1 MDWSFTEEQEQLAAL
16 TRQILTDAL
25 TEERRREVHAS
36 ESRVD
41 SKLWAQLAKAGILGV
56 ALPIDVDGGGG
67 GVIERCRVLV
77 ELGRAVAP
85 VHILST
91 VVAAEALALFGSP
104 EQREFARAAAAGETV
119 LAVAL
124 TEDLNDDLGSPTTTA
139 EQVGHGWRLSGS
151 KSAVAA
157 GPVADLILVPASTPS
172 GPAVFLVRPGDTG
185 VTIERQQVTD
195 MTFEAQVD
203 LDNVMLGEER
213 AVAGDIVDWLIRH
226 YTVGLCALQL
236 GICERAVELTAE
248 YSKERVQFER
258 PIATFQAVG
267 QRLADAFIDVEGIR
281 LTMWQAAWRLS
292 EGLPCDQEIA
302 TAKFWASDAG
312 HRVAHTAVHV
322 HGGVGI
328 DMDHPLH
335 RYFVAAKRIE
345 FALGSATD
353 HLRLLGRA
361 LADEPA

>member
-1 MDWSFTEEQEQLAAL
+1 MDWSFTEDQEQLAAL
-16 TRQILTDAL
+16 TRQILTDTL

-36 ESRVD
+36 DSRID
-41 SKLWAQLAKAGILGV
+41 TNLWAQLARAGILGV
-56 ALPIDVDGGGG
+56 ALPLDVDGGGG

-77 ELGRAVAP
+77 EIGRAVAP
-85 VHILST
+85 VHVLST

-124 TEDLNDDLGSPTTTA
+124 TEELNGDLANPTTTA
-139 EQVGHGWRLSGS
+139 EQVGHGWRLTGS

-157 GPVADLILVPASTPS
+157 GPAADIVLVPASTPA
-172 GPAVFLVRPGDTG
+172 GPAVFLIRPSDPG
-185 VTIERQQVTD
+185 VTLQRQQVTD
-195 MTFEAQVD
+195 MTYEAQLD
-203 LDNVMLGEER
+203 LDGATVPEER
-213 AVAGDIVDWLIRH
+213 AVVGDVVNWLIRH

-236 GICERAVELTAE
+236 GVCERAVELTAE
-248 YSKERVQFER
+248 YSKERVQFDR

-267 QRLADAFIDVEGIR
+267 QRLADAFIDVEAIR
-281 LTMWQAAWRLS
+281 LTLWQAAWRLS
-292 EGLPCDQEIA
+292 EGLECDAEIA

-312 HRVAHTAVHV
+312 HRVAHTAVHI

-335 RYFVAAKRIE
+335 RYFAAAKRIE

-353 HLRLLGRA
+353 HLRFLGRA